1 MNYRRIILK
10 VSGEALF
17 DEATCYA
24 FSLSKA
30 ENLVCEI
37 KKVVSKYQLA
47 IVVGAGNFFR
57 GEFFSK
63 NSGISRVA
71 GDQLGMMSTMLNG
84 IFLREIFAKHG
95 LRVKLVSALSVEG
108 VIERYLPDRVSEY
121 LDSGYLVI
129 MTGGTGNPM
138 VTTDTALCLRG
149 VELKADLVLKA
160 THKVDGVYSADP
172 TMNDGAEL
180 YHQLS
185 YDFVLSKNLKI
196 MDRTAFLIGKEQRLT
211 LGIYNFNK
219 PGALENILEGK
230 VEGTIIR

>member
-1 MNYRRIILK
+1 MSYKRVILK

-17 DEATCYA
+17 DEVTHHAL
-24 FSLSKA
+24 SLAKA
-30 ENLVCEI
+30 ENLVYEI
-37 KKVVSKYQLA
+37 KKVAPKYQLA
-47 IVVGAGNFFR
+47 IVAGAGNFFR
-57 GEFFSK
+57 GEFFSRD
-63 NSGISRVA
+63 SGVSRVT

-95 LRVKLVSALSVEG
+95 LKVKLVSALSVEG
-108 VIERYLPDRVSEY
+108 VIERYLPDRVNDY
-121 LDSGYLVI
+121 LDCGYLVI
-129 MTGGTGNPM
+129 MVGGTGNPM

-172 TMNDGAEL
+172 TTDNEAEL

-185 YDFVLSKNLKI
+185 YDFVLNRNLKI
-196 MDRTAFLIGKEQRLT
+196 MDRTAFLIGKEQHLT

-219 PGALENILEGK
+219 PKALENILEGR